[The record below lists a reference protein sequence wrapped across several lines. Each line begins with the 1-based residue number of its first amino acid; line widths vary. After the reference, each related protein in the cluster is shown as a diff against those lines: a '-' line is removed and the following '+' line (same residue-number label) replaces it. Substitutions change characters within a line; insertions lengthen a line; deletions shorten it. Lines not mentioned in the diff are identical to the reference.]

1 MLARVVT
8 FEGGDPTRV
17 EEVIAAVR
25 DRLDGEQPTGLEH
38 ARGFWMF
45 VDRKR
50 AHIFGISI
58 FEDGESL
65 RRGSELLD
73 RLGHPAPQAGGRPV
87 SIEVYE
93 IPVSYEPEP
102 AAA

>member
-17 EEVIAAVR
+17 EEVISAVR
-25 DRLDGEQPTGLEH
+25 DRMSGEQPTGLEH

-58 FEDGESL
+58 FEDSESL

-73 RLGHPAPQAGGRPV
+73 QLGHPAPEAGGRPV
-87 SIEVYE
+87 SVEVYE
-93 IPVSYEPEP
+93 IPVSYERER